1 MAELPAEVTVRTQKL
16 WDLAR
21 EGRKGTI
28 SQAES
33 DTLMHLIERL
43 NTVRSTEVPAEVADE
58 PVEEIAEV
66 VEDDVEL
73 DDEAKADLIERTMV
87 LLAEHRAA
95 PTKEDPVIGKAIAT
109 AHGAV
114 GAALA
119 AQMKD
124 PDNGDDP
131 DDKAVWKA
139 LSAAHDSLTSAMKAQ
154 GVDGTPDNNT
164 DLSDGEGGPDGTLNG
179 SGPVGGA
186 GNEDGTGSRSIL
198 IDIDMDMA
206 RLRRRPR
213 I

>member
-1 MAELPAEVTVRTQKL
+1 
-16 WDLAR
+16 
-21 EGRKGTI
+21 
-28 SQAES
+28 
-33 DTLMHLIERL
+33 
-43 NTVRSTEVPAEVADE
+43 
-58 PVEEIAEV
+58 
-66 VEDDVEL
+66 
-73 DDEAKADLIERTMV
+73 
-87 LLAEHRAA
+87 
-95 PTKEDPVIGKAIAT
+95 
-109 AHGAV
+109 
-114 GAALA
+114 
-119 AQMKD
+119 MKD